1 MDFRLSRQRDV
12 AAAKAF
18 FRKALRTQGRA
29 PISITSGRLCGIAPA
44 VRELPRENEAW
55 RRTKLRTSKYLNN
68 MIEQDHRGI
77 KSMPGF
83 KNYDC
88 AATTIA
94 GIELL
99 HRIRKGQFALGQ
111 QRLKDTSALAL
122 WNVVLAA

>member
-1 MDFRLSRQRDV
+1 MGMSKLKCV
-12 AAAKAF
+12 

-29 PISITSGRLCGIAPA
+29 PISVTLDGYTASHRA
-44 VRELPRENEAW
+44 VRELPGENEAW
-55 RRTKLRTSKYLNN
+55 RHTKLQTSKYLNN

-77 KSMPGF
+77 KSRTRSMLRF

-99 HRIRKGQFALGQ
+99 HRIRKSQFAFGQ
-111 QRLKDTSALAL
+111 LCLKHTSAPAL
-122 WNVVLAA
+122 WNAVLAA